1 MDTTKPIE
9 ISNFF
14 VAGINY
20 KKTDAA
26 TRGQFAIN
34 NDQYENILNLAVV
47 FDVDSLFVLST
58 CNRTEI
64 YGFAADAEQL
74 ISLLCTQTK
83 GSKSTFSQLA
93 YIKNGDS
100 AVAHLFN
107 VGAGLDSQILG
118 DYEITG
124 QIKQAFKFSKD
135 HNGTNCFIERLFNN
149 VLQSSKAI
157 KNETSL
163 SGGTVS
169 VAFAAIQY
177 INENI
182 ACIENKR
189 ILVLGT
195 GKIGSNACKNLVD
208 YLGANNITIIN
219 RSPEKAAKLA
229 DELKLKHA
237 PITALAN
244 YIDSSDIIL
253 VATNGNEPVILRSQ
267 LEKMGNK
274 LIIDLSIPN
283 NVEASAGE
291 LSNITLVNVD
301 QLSEIKDKTL
311 QNREAEAP
319 KAKEII
325 KMHLDLF
332 TDWCHMRKSAPALNA
347 IKAKLNEINANSNQ
361 SRCPVMNAA
370 DKIQRVVNNA
380 AGKMREQN
388 QVGCHYIEA
397 INEFL
402 SASR

>member
-195 GKIGSNACKNLVD
+195 GKIVSNACKNLVD

-332 TDWCHMRKSAPALNA
+332 ADWCHMRKSAPALNA